1 MFLIRQGKTDDLDTL
16 LKLAK
21 MVHFINLP
29 ADRDVIE
36 NKLRWSARSFAD
48 VRRGEPE
55 HSAEDEPDLPSLGGA
70 AGSAPTFMFIAEDL
84 ESGNTIGGSAV
95 VSRMGGPG
103 KPNVAMELTRRE
115 FFSEDL
121 QTGATHV
128 TARLLLDESGPTEI
142 GGLIVG
148 PSFRRHPLKVGK
160 QLSLVRFHYIGLHRE
175 RFQDRVL
182 AEMMAPLT
190 PDGRN
195 TFWEYFGRRF
205 INLTY
210 DEADRF
216 CQKSRE
222 FMTSLLPREEIYLTL
237 LPAEA
242 RALVGK
248 VGTDTV
254 PARKM
259 LEKLG
264 FTYRDR
270 IDPFDGGPHLES
282 VTDEISLVRDTR
294 RAPLGEPIEE
304 SAAGGVGFISTDA
317 PAPGADEFRCV
328 WAPFALDGDRVRTTA
343 QAMEAIIAASGD
355 VVGFTPTDAAGS
367 HRTARKKTTDKS
379 RAPA

>member
-1 MFLIRQGKTDDLDTL
+1 MFLLRQAKPSDLGVL

-29 ADRDVIE
+29 ADKDVIE
-36 NKLRWSARSFAD
+36 DKIRWSARSFAA
-48 VRRGEPE
+48 VRAG
-55 HSAEDEPDLPSLGGA
+55 SAALDAESQPDLPSLGGA
-70 AGSAPTFMFIAEDL
+70 GGSAPAFMFIAEDL
-84 ESGNTIGGSAV
+84 GTGNTVGSSAL

-103 KPNVAMELTRRE
+103 QPNVTMELRRRE

-128 TARLLLDESGPTEI
+128 TAKLVLDESGPSEI

-148 PSFRRHPLKVGK
+148 PSFRRNQLKVGK
-160 QLSLVRFHYIGLHRE
+160 QLSLVRFHYLGLHRE

-222 FMTSLLPREEIYLTL
+222 FMTSLLPHEEIYLTL

-248 VGTDTV
+248 VGRDTI
-254 PARKM
+254 PARMM
-259 LEKLG
+259 LERLG
-264 FTYRDR
+264 FCHRDR
-270 IDPFDGGPHLES
+270 IDPFDGGPHLEA
-282 VTDEISLVRDTR
+282 VTDEIPLVRDTR
-294 RAPLGEPIEE
+294 RVTLGDAITEDKTE
-304 SAAGGVGFISTDA
+304 GVGFLSVDEA
-317 PAPGADEFRCV
+317 DPGPDQFRCV
-328 WAPFALDGDRVRTTA
+328 WAGYALDGEKVRTTA
-343 QAMEAIIAASGD
+343 AAMEALGAPAGAD
-355 VVGFTPTDAAGS
+355 VGFTPTDGPACSDSAGA
-367 HRTARKKTTDKS
+367 RTAAK
-379 RAPA
+379 APS

>member
-1 MFLIRQGKTDDLDTL
+1 MILIRQGKPSDLDVL

-29 ADRDVIE
+29 ADRDVILD
-36 NKLRWSARSFAD
+36 KLRWSRQSFQSVRDGAPARSAD
-48 VRRGEPE
+48 DDAQY
-55 HSAEDEPDLPSLGGA
+55 STIGGA
-70 AGSAPTFMFIAEDL
+70 AGSSEQFVFIAEDVATGNIIGT
-84 ESGNTIGGSAV
+84 SGLVAQ
-95 VSRMGGPG
+95 MGGPG
-103 KPNVAMELTRRE
+103 QPNVSLRLRRRE

-121 QTGATHV
+121 QGGATHV
-128 TARLLLDESGPTEI
+128 TAKLVLDESGPTEI

-148 PSFRRHPLKVGK
+148 PSFRRHPKKVGK
-160 QLSLVRFHYIGLHRE
+160 QLSLVRFHYIGLHRA

-222 FMTSLLPREEIYLTL
+222 FMISLLPKEEIYLTL

-248 VGTDTV
+248 VGDDTI
-254 PARKM
+254 PARRM
-259 LEKLG
+259 LERLG
-264 FTYRDR
+264 FAYHDL
-270 IDPFDGGPHLES
+270 IDPFDAGPHLEAA
-282 VTDEISLVRDTR
+282 TNDIELVRATR
-294 RAPLGEPIEE
+294 LIECGGAMEGEPD
-304 SAAGGVGFISTDA
+304 GVGFVSADR
-317 PAPGADEFRCV
+317 PPPGANEFRCI
-328 WAPFALDGDRVRTTA
+328 WTEYALQDG
-343 QAMEAIIAASGD
+343 AIVIPEEGMATLGITKGD
-355 VVGFTPTDAAGS
+355 QVGFTPVGAAPTREQVAASEGS
-367 HRTARKKTTDKS
+367 KGSKTS
-379 RAPA
+379 